1 MIRVSI
7 TNVKEKMMN
16 EYPNFY
22 ERIKNMAQARGITI
36 AELERQLGLAGQ
48 TAKKWRQFTP
58 NVDSLLKLS
67 NFFGVSVEY
76 LLGRETSISASDAD
90 LLRKYHALTDVQR
103 EAIDGAIDGFLA
115 RNPSSKQEIS

>member
-1 MIRVSI
+1 MV
-7 TNVKEKMMN
+7 EK
-16 EYPNFY
+16 
-22 ERIKNMAQARGITI
+22 IKSLCASRGISLND
-36 AELERQLGLAGQ
+36 LERSCDGLSVNTIYRWDNAPPSVWKVK
-48 TAKKWRQFTP
+48 A
-58 NVDSLLKLS
+58 VADY
-67 NFFGVSVEY
+67 FGVSVDY

>member
-1 MIRVSI
+1 M
-7 TNVKEKMMN
+7 KQ
-16 EYPNFY
+16 NFTFY
-22 ERIKNMAQARGITI
+22 DRFKDLVTSRNLTI
-36 AELERQLGLAGQ
+36 ARVESDLGLAKHH
-48 TAKKWRQFTP
+48 TSKWKNSLPSFK
-58 NVDSLLKLS
+58 SLLMLADY
-67 NFFGVSVEY
+67 FGVSVDY